1 MMSRYGIIRRPLH
14 VNVLLWVIVLGAGLL
29 TFYFIQNYR
38 RNTMPTVETPA
49 GLLAGI
55 PPIDRAAPKKTET
68 ATFSL
73 G

>member
-1 MMSRYGIIRRPLH
+1 MMSRTGIIRKTRPGS
-14 VNVLLWVIVLGAGLL
+14 VIFWGVLLAAGLL
-29 TFYFIQNYR
+29 TLYFIQNDR
-38 RNTMPTVETPA
+38 RNTMPTVETSA

>member
-1 MMSRYGIIRRPLH
+1 MSRYGIIRRPQPG
-14 VNVLLWVIVLGAGLL
+14 NVLLWVMVLGAGLL
-29 TFYFIQNYR
+29 TFYFIQDDR
-38 RNTMPTVETPA
+38 RNTMPTVDTPA

-55 PPIDRAAPKKTET
+55 PPIDRATPKKTET

>member
-1 MMSRYGIIRRPLH
+1 MSRDGIIRRSRPG
-14 VNVLLWVIVLGAGLL
+14 NVLLLVVVVAAGLL

-38 RNTMPTVETPA
+38 RITMPTVETQA